1 MNKGFLLIFS
11 GPSGSGKDSV
21 LRYVLERDENI
32 TLSISMTTREPRVGE
47 TDGKDYFF
55 VTKEEFERHIENDEM
70 LEWAKYDE
78 NYYGTPKAPIEK
90 WISLGKTVI
99 LEIET
104 QGADK
109 IRAKFPGVLSVFL
122 MPPSLEVLEERLR
135 GRKTNTEEDIRRR
148 LDTAKMEIE
157 RASDY
162 DFVVVN
168 EIREVAADEMVDIIR
183 KHRKHLQSVDEEV
196 K

>member
-55 VTKEEFERHIENDEM
+55 VTKEEFERHVENDEM
-70 LEWAKYDE
+70 LEWAKYDG